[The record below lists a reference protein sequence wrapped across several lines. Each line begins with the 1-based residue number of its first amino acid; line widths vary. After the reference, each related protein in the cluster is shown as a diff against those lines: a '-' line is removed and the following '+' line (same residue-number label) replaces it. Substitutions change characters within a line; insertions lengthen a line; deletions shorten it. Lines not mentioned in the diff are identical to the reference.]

1 VIVAGAGIIGVSI
14 ALELRERG
22 ARVLVLDRGEP
33 GQESSSAAAGM
44 LAPSDPETPAGLRS
58 LAVASAALYPAYV
71 ERLESLSQTQVDF
84 RRRGTIALSE
94 GSFPEGP
101 DAPGEYRRLAPAEV
115 QRMEPALQ
123 AGDRQAF
130 FVQDDSVDPALLM
143 QAALLAATKA
153 GIELRGHTDVQ
164 AIRARSRSN
173 DVEVVTSTGRV
184 SAPVVVDCRG
194 AWAGPPVKPRK
205 GQLFYLQPEHAGLLE
220 HVINAFDVYMVPRSS
235 GKILVGATVEDV
247 GFDKTV
253 QPGTIDHLHRAA
265 AALVPELGSATVV
278 KSWAGLRPGSPDDLP
293 IIGPVLGPGPGLS
306 LGPGAAEA
314 RGCFIAT
321 GHFRNGIL
329 LAPVTAK
336 IMANL
341 VLGKPAGL
349 DISTF
354 SPARFAVSHVNSL
367 RNSD

>member
-1 VIVAGAGIIGVSI
+1 MNTPDVIIAGAGIIGVSI

-33 GQESSSAAAGM
+33 GQEASSAAAGM
-44 LAPSDPETPAGLRS
+44 LAPSDPETPTGLRF
-58 LAVASAALYPAYV
+58 LAVASAQLYPAYV

-84 RRRGTIALSE
+84 RRRGTIALLE
-94 GSFPEGP
+94 GSFLEGHALP
-101 DAPGEYRRLAPAEV
+101 SEYRRLAPAEI
-115 QRMEPALQ
+115 QNLEPALQ
-123 AGDRQAF
+123 AGERQAF

-143 QAALLAATKA
+143 QAALRAASKA
-153 GIELRGHTDVQ
+153 RIEVRGHSNVQ
-164 AIRARSRSN
+164 AIRARSSSN
-173 DVEVVTSTGRV
+173 DVEIETNAGRF
-184 SAPVVVDCRG
+184 AARAVVDCRG

-205 GQLFYLQPEHAGLLE
+205 GQLLYLQPQRGGLLE

-235 GKILVGATVEDV
+235 GKILVGATVEDA

-253 QPGTIDHLHRAA
+253 EAATIDRLHRAA
-265 AALVPELGSATVV
+265 AALVPELGSATVAAA
-278 KSWAGLRPGSPDDLP
+278 WAGLRPGSPDDLP
-293 IIGPVLGPGPGLS
+293 ILGP
-306 LGPGAAEA
+306 AEA

-341 VLGKPAGL
+341 ALGQPAGW
-349 DISTF
+349 DISVF
-354 SPARFAVSHVNSL
+354 SPARFAASHVNSL